1 MENRWSLK
9 GKTALI
15 TGGSTGIGAA
25 IVEEFA
31 ALGADVIF
39 VARNEK
45 NIKALVSS
53 VKKTGYNVNGF
64 VADLSTREGC
74 MQLVEK
80 LNSELDVL
88 DILVHN
94 VGTNVR
100 KKIHDYTDEEYDT
113 LFNTNL
119 HSSVTL
125 SKELFHMLKKSEQA
139 NIVSVSSVAGL
150 TSIRTGVAYGMTKAA
165 MNQFT
170 KNLAVEWAQ
179 YNIRVNAVAP
189 WYIQTPLV
197 EKVLNDKEY
206 YSSVMERT
214 PMKKIGK
221 PEDVAATIAF
231 LCMPAS
237 AYITGECISV
247 DGGFMIYGF

>member
-1 MENRWSLK
+1 MDNRWNLK
-9 GKTALI
+9 GKTALV

-31 ALGADVIF
+31 ALGADVLFI
-39 VARNEK
+39 ARDEK
-45 NIKALVSS
+45 KIQSLISS
-53 VKKTGYNVNGF
+53 VNKKGYKVNGF
-64 VADLSTREGC
+64 VADVSTREGC
-74 MQLVEK
+74 MRLVEK
-80 LNSELDVL
+80 LNSELEKL

-94 VGTNVR
+94 VGTNIR
-100 KKIHDYTDEEYDT
+100 KKIHEFTEEEYNL
-113 LFNTNL
+113 LFDTNL

-125 SKELFHMLKKSEQA
+125 SKELFPLLKKSEQA
-139 NIVSVSSVAGL
+139 NIVNVSSVAGL
-150 TSIRTGVAYGMTKAA
+150 THIKTGVVYGMTKAA

-170 KNLAVEWAQ
+170 KNLAAEWAQ

-197 EKVLNDKEY
+197 EKLLDNEEY
-206 YSSVMERT
+206 YSSVMDRT
-214 PMKKIGK
+214 PMKKVGK
-221 PEDVAATIAF
+221 PEDVASTVAF

-237 AYITGECISV
+237 AYITGECINV